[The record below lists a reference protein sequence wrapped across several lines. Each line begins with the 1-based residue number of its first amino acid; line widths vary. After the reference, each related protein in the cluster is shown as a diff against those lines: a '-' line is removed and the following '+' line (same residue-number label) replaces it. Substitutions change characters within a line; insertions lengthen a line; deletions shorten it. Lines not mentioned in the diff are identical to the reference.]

1 MKGSKYGGFSGP
13 YFPAFELNRAGY
25 GVSARIQSECG
36 KYGPEK
42 PLYLDTFHIVFV
54 SASFKHIYNFFD
66 KSQYRNNLKSNQKN
80 PRTELPKRGVNLNY
94 A

>member
-1 MKGSKYGGFSGP
+1 MSKYGDFSGP
-13 YFPAFELNRAGY
+13 YFPALGLNRERY
-25 GVSARIQSECG
+25 GVSLRIQCECG

-42 PLYLDTFHIVFV
+42 PLYLDPFHIVLL
-54 SASFKHIYNFFD
+54 SASFKHIYKFFY

-80 PRTELPKRGVNLNY
+80 PRNELPKRGVNLNY